1 MATGRSI
8 IFTAFGPMSDVTI
21 IGAGVAGLWAARACL
36 AQGLRPRLVDRK
48 GPPGPHGCS
57 WWAGGMLAP
66 FCEGALSEPAVV
78 THGRRA
84 AALWGEI
91 TEVTHRGTL
100 VLAPERD
107 RAELQRFAAR
117 TESHS
122 DCDAEAI
129 AACEPDLAGRHR
141 RGLFFAEEAHL
152 NPRQALQDLTHA
164 LAAEGVTVETTA
176 LTPSEV
182 TGPVIDCRGM
192 VARDALPG
200 LRAVR
205 GEMILL
211 RAPEIALTRPIRL
224 LHPRHPLYVVPRGQG
239 IYMLGATQI
248 ESASRSG
255 MTARSALEL
264 LSAAY
269 ALDPRFAE
277 GEIIEMGADLR
288 PAFADNLPGIVQRG
302 AVLHLNGLFRHGFLM
317 APALAEQAAGFLATA
332 TTGDLFRED

>member
-1 MATGRSI
+1 
-8 IFTAFGPMSDVTI
+8 MSDVTI

-48 GPPGPHGCS
+48 GTPGPHGCS

-78 THGRRA
+78 TNGRRA
-84 AALWGEI
+84 AALWSEI

-107 RAELQRFAAR
+107 RAEIQRFADR
-117 TESHS
+117 TKSHS
-122 DCDAEAI
+122 TCDAEAI
-129 AACEPDLAGRHR
+129 AALEPDLAGRHR

-152 NPRQALQDLTHA
+152 NPRQALHDLTQT
-164 LAAEGVTVETTA
+164 LAAHGVKVEPRP
-176 LTPSEV
+176 LIPSKV
-182 TGPVIDCRGM
+182 AGPVIDCRGM
-192 VARDALPG
+192 AASADLPG

-211 RAPEIALTRPIRL
+211 RAPDVTLTRPIRL
-224 LHPRHPLYVVPRGQG
+224 LHPRHPLYVVPRGNG

-248 ESASRSG
+248 ESASRAQ

-277 GEIIEMGADLR
+277 AEIIEMGADLR

-302 AVLHLNGLFRHGFLM
+302 ATLYLNGLFRHGFLM
-317 APALAEQAAGFLATA
+317 APALAEQAAAFLATA
-332 TTGDLFRED
+332 TAGDLFREN